1 MTIILPDRSKE
12 DLKLIQP
19 YYSQKQQARILG
31 LSVNTMIKIREQI
44 GLPKKDKG
52 RPKGNAIVFKG
63 DQQYPQAILD
73 AVERLKKDIV
83 IAKMIASKKEE
94 SKKQEFIR
102 NLRELTKEEIDKLI
116 QEFINKNC
124 K

>member
-12 DLKLIQP
+12 DLVLIQP
-19 YYSQKQQARILG
+19 YYSQKQQAKILG

-52 RPKGNAIVFKG
+52 RPKGNGVVFKG
-63 DQQYPQAILD
+63 DQQYPQAVLD
-73 AVERLKKDIV
+73 AMERLRKDI
-83 IAKMIASKKEE
+83 IKAKILASIKEE
-94 SKKQEFIR
+94 IKKQEFIHS
-102 NLRELTKEEIDKLI
+102 LRECSEEEIDKILD
-116 QEFINKNC
+116 EYK